1 MSKTRDYLG
10 QFRLLRLIRQGST
23 CDVWEA
29 LEENEQT
36 RYALKILNVRSRED
50 KGEIATLKHEYIVGK
65 DLVSP
70 RVIRI
75 HDFRAESGV
84 PFLVMELFSELNLKQ
99 ALRKGPS
106 DIAYILPKVVE
117 YSAEAIYFMHTKGW
131 IHRDVKPDNF
141 LVSKEG
147 EVKLIDFSIAEK
159 KKLGLAKYFRKN
171 SSTVQGTR
179 SYMSPEQIQGKI
191 CDERSDVYSFG
202 CLLFEISTGKLPYTG
217 LNPNDLLTKHLN
229 ASIPSPSALNDNI
242 TSDFANLI
250 RSMMSKKPESRPESM
265 WDFLKAFRSI
275 QIFKKKPKAPDVSV
289 FDVVQNIKSVEDLIK
304 R

>member
-1 MSKTRDYLG
+1 MSKARDFLG
-10 QFRLLRLIRQGST
+10 QFRLVRLIRQGST

-29 LEENEQT
+29 LDEKDQA

-50 KGEIATLKHEYIVGK
+50 KSEIATLKHESAVGS

-70 RVIRI
+70 RVIRV
-75 HDFRAESGV
+75 HDFKTESGV

-106 DIAYILPKVVE
+106 DIAYILPKVIE
-117 YSAEAIYFMHTKGW
+117 YSAEAVYFMHTKGW

-159 KKLGLAKYFRKN
+159 KRSGLAKYFRKN
-171 SSTVQGTR
+171 AGTVQGTR

-217 LNPNDLLTKHLN
+217 QNPNDLLTKHLN
-229 ASIPSPSALNDNI
+229 ATIPSPSALNDNI
-242 TSDFANLI
+242 TPDFANLI
-250 RSMMSKKPESRPESM
+250 RSMMSKKPESRPQSM
-265 WDFLKAFRSI
+265 WEFLKAYRSI
-275 QIFKKKPKAPDVSV
+275 QIFKKKPKAPDASV
-289 FDVVQNIKSVEDLIK
+289 FDAIQNIKSIEDLLK